1 MGDSTRDLNQ
11 ELLMRIEQQL
21 VGFRKEFDDFRT
33 LTNARFDAF
42 ETRTNTRFDAIEA
55 RLYDTRPIWTEVL
68 SRIEEIEK
76 QFGRIEEIE
85 KQLKLIAGKFE
96 VLAGELLDLRARER
110 AIETRLN
117 HIEERVN
124 L

>member
-1 MGDSTRDLNQ
+1 MVMSDSTRDLNQ

-33 LTNARFDAF
+33 QTNARFDAI
-42 ETRTNTRFDAIEA
+42 ETRTNARFDAIEA

-68 SRIEEIEK
+68 
-76 QFGRIEEIE
+76 GRIEEIE

-117 HIEERVN
+117 HIEERLN

>member
-1 MGDSTRDLNQ
+1 MSDSTRDLNQ

-21 VGFRKEFDDFRT
+21 VGFRKEFDEFRT
-33 LTNARFDAF
+33 QTNSRFDAV
-42 ETRTNTRFDAIEA
+42 ESRLDAVES

-68 SRIEEIEK
+68 SRIEKIEK
-76 QFGRIEEIE
+76 QMGRIEEIE

-117 HIEERVN
+117 HIEERLN

>member
-1 MGDSTRDLNQ
+1 MSDSTRDLNQ

-21 VGFRKEFDDFRT
+21 VGFRKEFDEFRT
-33 LTNARFDAF
+33 QTNARFDAF
-42 ETRTNTRFDAIEA
+42 ETRTNARFDAIEA
-55 RLYDTRPIWTEVL
+55 RLYDTRTICTEVL
-68 SRIEEIEK
+68 DRIE
-76 QFGRIEEIE
+76 GIE

-117 HIEERVN
+117 HIEERLN